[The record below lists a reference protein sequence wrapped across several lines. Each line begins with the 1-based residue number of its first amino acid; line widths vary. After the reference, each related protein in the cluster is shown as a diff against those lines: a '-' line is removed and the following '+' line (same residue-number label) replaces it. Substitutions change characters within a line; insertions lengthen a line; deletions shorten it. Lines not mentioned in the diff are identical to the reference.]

1 MQINEIKPHSQEAET
16 KIGTEISPSAYGHT
30 SQPLKSSSLKWSSLS
45 TLLSVSL
52 AASTLLSV
60 SLAAACSLPAGF
72 DFSFAGLFSSSS

>member
-45 TLLSVSL
+45 M
-52 AASTLLSV
+52 LLSV